1 VLLKLL
7 LVLIDQSSLFLA
19 LLGDSVGLGTSL
31 GGFLFGSID
40 VTTVGVEFFSVL
52 IAFNLKQIVGLDQA
66 FAFP

>member
-1 VLLKLL
+1 ML
-7 LVLIDQSSLFLA
+7 
-19 LLGDSVGLGTSL
+19 
-31 GGFLFGSID
+31 GSID